1 MALPHLR
8 LRQPWEDA
16 GLAGVLYLSL
26 EVARLR
32 STILYPSDFSLP
44 LTSQSLIILIP
55 CCDTNS
61 LYNTPPV

>member
-1 MALPHLR
+1 MALPHMGLH
-8 LRQPWEDA
+8 QPWEDA
-16 GLAGVLYLSL
+16 GLTGVLYLSL
-26 EVARLR
+26 EVAPLGY
-32 STILYPSDFSLP
+32 TILYPSDFSLP